1 MFSSTLIH
9 ENLNKHPRPVEL
21 LPAPA
26 GVVFRFLI
34 TENNMYYTLLG
45 LYRDDDGCFFFEI
58 LFGDYDKDV
67 VTDELTDVKLGTIDD
82 NLYRLTIMET
92 DDDQDAIDAEVDALN
107 EEYRLI
113 HSLGERD
120 IGVKTF

>member
-1 MFSSTLIH
+1 
-9 ENLNKHPRPVEL
+9 
-21 LPAPA
+21 
-26 GVVFRFLI
+26 
-34 TENNMYYTLLG
+34 
-45 LYRDDDGCFFFEI
+45 
-58 LFGDYDKDV
+58 
-67 VTDELTDVKLGTIDD
+67 
-82 NLYRLTIMET
+82 LYRLTIMET